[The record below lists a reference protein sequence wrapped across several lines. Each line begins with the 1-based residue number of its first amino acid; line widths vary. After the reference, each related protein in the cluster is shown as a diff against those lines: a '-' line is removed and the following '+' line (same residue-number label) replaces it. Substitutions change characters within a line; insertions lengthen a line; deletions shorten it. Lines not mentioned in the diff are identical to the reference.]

1 MQLSEIKSRIE
12 NGLSGAQV
20 EILDPFNDGVHI
32 KAVVVYSG
40 FDGKSLIQQH
50 RMVYDLF
57 QEELKGDLHALALE
71 TRAG

>member
-40 FDGKSLIQQH
+40 FNGKSLIQQH
-50 RMVYDLF
+50 RMVFFFYWYGF
-57 QEELKGDLHALALE
+57 HRDLHAL
-71 TRAG
+71 